1 MKKCMKNELRRPA
14 INMGQP
20 IWMVAGGQVSLVR
33 NSVVRSRNKSPEL
46 RRRLRLVDRGEND
59 LASGVAYIVLA
70 GSLFASLFEFF
81 ASLPA
86 QP

>member
-70 GSLFASLFEFF
+70 GSLFASLLEFF

-86 QP
+86 QT